1 MIDKKKLLKS
11 FIIIT
16 LIIVILIVAIQIRN
30 TLARYE
36 TVATTERDVDV
47 AFWIADNSF
56 KSERLLIDDI
66 FPRTAPF
73 EYSFTVSNF
82 EGLKIAE
89 TDMEYEV
96 LITTTT
102 NLPLNYT
109 ITRNGSTYN
118 ATQELVTDDDGT
130 VYRKIYVGTE
140 ENPFIIN
147 TIDDTTSE
155 KSQITDAFVL
165 KVTFPANYNAN
176 EQYADLM
183 EDVKIDLTARQRI
196 EE

>member
-11 FIIIT
+11 FIIIA
-16 LIIVILIVAIQIRN
+16 LIIIILIVAIRIRN

-56 KSERLLIDDI
+56 KSQRLLIEDI
-66 FPRTAPF
+66 FPRTDPF

-82 EGLKIAE
+82 EGSKIAE

-109 ITRNGSTYN
+109 ITRNGSTYST
-118 ATQELVTDDDGT
+118 TQELVTDDDGT

-155 KSQITDAFVL
+155 KSQITDTFVL